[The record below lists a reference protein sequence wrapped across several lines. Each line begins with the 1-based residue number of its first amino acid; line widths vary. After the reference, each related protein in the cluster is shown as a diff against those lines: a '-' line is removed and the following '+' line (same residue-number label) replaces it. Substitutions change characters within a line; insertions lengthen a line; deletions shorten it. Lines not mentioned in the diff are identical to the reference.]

1 MRLPAPTPPP
11 ATPGQAHP
19 AGGAGS
25 ASAPAPATGAEAPVR
40 HASRAPLREP
50 LIGLEDRIARFA
62 TIWGRAIFPVT
73 ATSLTR
79 PEFEQHLVPLAR
91 TLTEALHARPFDA
104 GVAQAVG
111 AELVAVHCTD
121 PEALAG
127 TLGVVESYL
136 VLYCGPDGT
145 AADGSET
152 TEEYRSRCARLQ
164 HGIAAGFARAL
175 RERTLREQEAIARS
189 ALTARI
195 DAQQALHASEERFR
209 AVFEGAAVG
218 IGIADLDGNILEVND
233 TLLKMFG
240 GLEGHVRSRN
250 VSEWGHPDDTP
261 HVWKMY
267 GELVRGE
274 REHYRVEKPYYRH
287 DGTVLWT
294 NLTVSL
300 LRDADGAPQ
309 YQLALMEDT
318 TERRLLNLRLRYEAT
333 HDALTGLPNRTLF
346 FERLEKALNAAPG
359 SRFGLCY
366 LDLDGFKTVND
377 SLGHSAGDRLLV
389 EVADRLQSCAT
400 GPGEVVARLG
410 GDEFVALTTGPGAQT
425 EEKVTDLAVRI
436 LTALSTPIRLE
447 GRELSVRGSI
457 GIVEGASGE
466 RTPAEVLRSADI
478 TMYRAKAA
486 GGNRFEFADAEADAR
501 AITRHGLTNALPA
514 ALERGEFFIEYQP
527 LVHLHDGSVR
537 GAEAL
542 VRWSHPQYGVLGPDR
557 FIPLAERTGL
567 IVPLGRWVLE
577 ESVRQARN
585 WQRQHGGAPLRVN
598 VNLSPTQLTHPGLVA
613 DTLRVLE
620 SSGLAPG
627 ALCLEVTESALIGA
641 DDELLE
647 PLRRLAALGVDIA
660 LDDFGTGYS
669 NLANLR
675 RLPVSVL
682 KLDRSFTQGM
692 QQEPAD
698 PVDVKIVEGIVA
710 LAHSLELAVTVEGVE
725 TGAQAAQLR
734 ALGCDTAQ
742 GWYYARPGSP
752 DSIHTLSLCDAAP
765 TR

>member
-1 MRLPAPTPPP
+1 MPEDLA
-11 ATPGQAHP
+11 
-19 AGGAGS
+19 
-25 ASAPAPATGAEAPVR
+25 
-40 HASRAPLREP
+40 
-50 LIGLEDRIARFA
+50 DRIGRFA
-62 TIWGRAIFPVT
+62 TIWSRAIFPVT

-79 PEFEQHLVPLAR
+79 AEFERHLLPLAHA
-91 TLTEALHARPFDA
+91 LNEALHARSFDPA
-104 GVAQAVG
+104 VPQRVG

-121 PEALAG
+121 PEALSG
-127 TLGVVESYL
+127 TLGVVDSYL
-136 VLYCGPDGT
+136 VLYCGPGG
-145 AADGSET
+145 AGPEESEQ
-152 TEEYRSRCARLQ
+152 YRARCARLQ

-189 ALTARI
+189 ALTARS
-195 DAQQALHASEERFR
+195 DAQEALHLSEERFR
-209 AVFEGAAVG
+209 AVFEGAAIG
-218 IGIADLDGNILEVND
+218 IGIADLDGNVLEVND
-233 TLLKMFG
+233 ALLQMFG
-240 GLEGHVRSRN
+240 GLEGHVRGRN
-250 VSEWGHPDDTP
+250 VSEWGHPDDAP
-261 HVWKMY
+261 NIWRMY

-300 LRDADGAPQ
+300 LRDAEGRPQ

-346 FERLEKALNAAPG
+346 FERLEKAISAPAEDG
-359 SRFGLCY
+359 ARFGLCY
-366 LDLDGFKTVND
+366 LDLDGFKAVND

-410 GDEFVALTTGPGAQT
+410 GDEFVALTTGPDT
-425 EEKVTDLAVRI
+425 EQKVTDLAVRI
-436 LTALSTPIRLE
+436 LSALAAPIRLE
-447 GRELSVRGSI
+447 GRELTVRGSI
-457 GIVEGASGE
+457 GIVEGPAGE

-501 AITRHGLTNALPA
+501 AITRHGLTNALPG
-514 ALERGEFFIEYQP
+514 ALERGEFFVEYQP
-527 LVHLHDGSVR
+527 LVDMNDGSVY

-577 ESVRQARN
+577 EAVRQARN
-585 WQRQHGGAPLRVN
+585 WQREHGGPLRIN
-598 VNLSPTQLTHPGLVA
+598 VNLSPTQLHHPGLVA
-613 DTLRVLE
+613 DTVAVLE
-620 SSGLAPG
+620 NSGLEPG
-627 ALCLEVTESALIGA
+627 SLCLEVTESALIGA

-692 QQEPAD
+692 QQQPAD

-742 GWYYARPGSP
+742 GWYYARPGAP
-752 DSIHTLSLCDAAP
+752 DRIHSLTLSDAAP
-765 TR
+765 